1 MNIIAEYTNKYEMEM
16 NGINS
21 THQHFDDIAN
31 LLSSFLCEN
40 CSYKKLLKAIKLI

>member
-1 MNIIAEYTNKYEMEM
+1 MNIIVQYEMEM

-31 LLSSFLCEN
+31 LLSSLHANVVPIETR
-40 CSYKKLLKAIKLI
+40 KKAP